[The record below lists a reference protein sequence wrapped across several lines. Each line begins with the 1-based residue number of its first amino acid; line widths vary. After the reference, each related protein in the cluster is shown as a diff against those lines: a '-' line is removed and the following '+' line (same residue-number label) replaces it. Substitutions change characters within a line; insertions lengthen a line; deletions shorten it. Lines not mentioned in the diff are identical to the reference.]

1 MKKTDRIH
9 SFDPIFDSRCRVLIL
24 GSMPGVESLRRRQYY
39 AHPRNR
45 FWRIMFE
52 LFDTATINEYEG
64 KKAFLLKNN
73 IALWDVAESCKRPGS
88 LDSDMK
94 EVVVNDL
101 DVFLKSNPEIH
112 HVFFNGKKAFD
123 MFKRGFGLEQPG
135 IEFTRLGSTSP
146 AHAVPFKKLLQD
158 WEAVKAALIGS

>member
-1 MKKTDRIH
+1 MEKSDRIN
-9 SFDPIFDSRCRVLIL
+9 SFDPIFNSECRILIL

-45 FWRIMFE
+45 FWRILFE
-52 LFDTATINEYEG
+52 LFATAPITDYEG

-73 IALWDVAESCKRPGS
+73 IALWDVVKSCKRSGS
-88 LDSDMK
+88 LDSNMK
-94 EVVVNDL
+94 DVIANDL
-101 DVFLKSNPEIH
+101 DGFLESNPRIS

-123 MFKRGFGLEQPG
+123 IFKRKFGLEYPG

-146 AHAVPFKKLLQD
+146 AHAVPFKKLLQE
-158 WEAVKAALIGS
+158 WGVVKDVLYGR